1 MLQNDNTSQQTTGQA
16 WTRIHSMPHFIFIVD
31 CIKADLVALQ
41 SFLFLMSKNISL
53 IINIPKLSDYSK
65 YYNSRFI
72 RLYNVSTKLYSL
84 SYLQFNNTDTK

>member
-41 SFLFLMSKNISL
+41 SFLFLKSKNISM
-53 IINIPKLSDYSK
+53 IIDITHLSDYSK
-65 YYNSRFI
+65 YNKI
-72 RLYNVSTKLYSL
+72 RVI
-84 SYLQFNNTDTK
+84 